1 MRAAVALGRR
11 GLGNA
16 WPNPAVGCVIVHE
29 RVAVGR
35 GWTAPGGRP
44 HAETEALARC
54 GTAARGA
61 TAYVTLEPCAHHGE
75 TPPCAEALIEA
86 GIARVVVAC
95 RDPDPRVDG
104 RGIDRLAA
112 AGIAVET
119 GLCADEAEE
128 GLIGFLTRLRRG
140 RPAVTL
146 KLATT
151 LDGRIATRTG
161 ESRWIT
167 GEAARRSAHMLR
179 ARHDA
184 ILVGAATARRDDP
197 SLTCR
202 LPGLDRLSPVR
213 VVVDGREPLPATHE
227 LVAGAGRA
235 PTWFMVARP
244 RAADRARAYGG
255 SAAAVEPVEPDGDG
269 NVDLA
274 AALGALAARGITS
287 VLVEGGGKIAAAL
300 LGAGLVDRLL
310 WYRAPLAIGGDGRPA
325 VAGLGV
331 DALDAA
337 PHFVKIASR
346 PVGDDVEEI
355 YRPARTPG
363 G

>member
-1 MRAAVALGRR
+1 M
-11 GLGNA
+11 
-16 WPNPAVGCVIVHE
+16 
-29 RVAVGR
+29 
-35 GWTAPGGRP
+35 TS
-44 HAETEALARC
+44 
-54 GTAARGA
+54 
-61 TAYVTLEPCAHHGE
+61 
-75 TPPCAEALIEA
+75 
-86 GIARVVVAC
+86 
-95 RDPDPRVDG
+95 
-104 RGIDRLAA
+104 
-112 AGIAVET
+112 AGIAVDA

-128 GLIGFLTRLRRG
+128 GLIGFLTRVRRG

-167 GEAARRSAHMLR
+167 GQAARRSAHMLR

-184 ILVGAATARRDDP
+184 ILVGAGTARRDDP

-202 LPGLDRLSPVR
+202 LPGLERLSPVR
-213 VVVDGREPLPATHE
+213 IVVDGREPLPASHA
-227 LVAGAGRA
+227 LVAGADRV
-235 PTWFMVARP
+235 PTRFMVARP
-244 RAADRARAYGG
+244 RAADRARAYGDG
-255 SAAAVEPVEPDGDG
+255 AQIEPVDPDGDG

-287 VLVEGGGKIAAAL
+287 VLVEGGGRIAAAL
-300 LGAGLVDRLL
+300 LGAGLVDRLV
-310 WYRAPLAIGGDGRPA
+310 WYRAPLAFGGDGRAA

-337 PHFVKIASR
+337 PHFEKIASR

-355 YRPARTPG
+355 YRPAPTPDG
-363 G
+363 